1 MALELIKFFT
11 DKLIMEEDNAQ
22 ISAIPDEQSQNGSVT
37 DTQRRPHTFED
48 AVNCLIET
56 SQETQNQVR
65 DMKESFEAM
74 TSQLVS
80 VFTKQS
86 EAMKINQ

>member
-86 EAMKINQ
+86 DAMKINQ

>member
-37 DTQRRPHTFED
+37 ETQRRPHTFED

-86 EAMKINQ
+86 DAMKINQ